1 LEEKSRLQKVL
12 EKGNF
17 AVTAEIG
24 PPRSADPEAVREK
37 AKLLKGYVDAVNIT
51 DCQTAIVRMSSLASA
66 VIVMQEGLE
75 PVMQMT
81 CRDRNRIG
89 IQSDLLG
96 ASALGIKNLLCLTG
110 DHPKFGDHP
119 QAKPVFDLDSIQL
132 LNLVKGLCEGKFL
145 NGEEIKGKRPCFF
158 RGAAENPFA
167 DPLEFRPIRLAKKI
181 KAGAQFIQTQ
191 IVYNIERFK
200 KFMKMCE
207 EQGLLDKV
215 YILAGVTPPKSLGML
230 KYMKYNV
237 PGLDV
242 PDELIKRMESA
253 KDKKEEGINIAVE
266 VIERIKE
273 ISGVRGVHIM
283 AIGWESIVPEI
294 VKKAKLY
301 PRPEIS

>member
-1 LEEKSRLQKVL
+1 MEKKSHLQKVL
-12 EKGNF
+12 EDGYF
-17 AVTAEIG
+17 VVTAEIS
-24 PPRSADPEAVREK
+24 PPRSADSEAVREK

-51 DCQTAIVRMSSLASA
+51 DCQTAIVKMSSLASA

-75 PVMQMT
+75 PIMQMT

-110 DHPKFGDHP
+110 DHPKFGNHP

-132 LNLVKGLCEGKFL
+132 LSLVKGLCEGKFL
-145 NGEEIKGKRPCFF
+145 NGEEIKGKKPWFF
-158 RGAAENPFA
+158 RGAVENPFA

-200 KFMKMCE
+200 KFMEMCE
-207 EQGLLDKV
+207 EQELLDKV

-230 KYMKYNV
+230 KYIKYNV

-242 PDELIKRMESA
+242 PDELIKRMKSA
-253 KDKKEEGINIAVE
+253 KDEKEEGINIAVE
-266 VIERIKE
+266 VIEKVKK

-294 VKKAKLY
+294 VKRAKLY

>member
-1 LEEKSRLQKVL
+1 MEEKSRLQKVL

>member
-1 LEEKSRLQKVL
+1 MEEKSRLQKVL
-12 EKGNF
+12 EEGNF

>member
-1 LEEKSRLQKVL
+1 MKTKSNLQEIL
-12 EKGNF
+12 EKGYF

-24 PPRSADPEAVREK
+24 PPRSADPEIVREK

-51 DCQTAIVRMSSLASA
+51 DCQTAIVRMSSLTSA
-66 VIVMQEGLE
+66 VIVMNEGIE

-96 ASALGIKNLLCLTG
+96 AGALGIKNILCLTG

-132 LNLVKGLCEGKFL
+132 LSLVKNLCEGKFL
-145 NGEEIKGKRPCFF
+145 NGEEMKGKKPYFF
-158 RGAAENPFA
+158 RGAVENPFA
-167 DPLEFRPIRLAKKI
+167 DPLKFRPIRLAKKI

-200 KFMKMCE
+200 NFMKMCE

-215 YILAGVTPPKSLGML
+215 YILAGITPPKSLGML

-242 PDELIKRMESA
+242 PDKLIKRLESA

-266 VIERIKE
+266 IIEQVKE
-273 ISGVRGVHIM
+273 IPGIRGVHIM

-294 VKKAKLY
+294 IKRAKLY

>member
-12 EKGNF
+12 EEGNF

-24 PPRSADPEAVREK
+24 PPRSADSEAVREK
-37 AKLLKGYVDAVNIT
+37 VKLLKGYVDAVNIT

-66 VIVMQEGLE
+66 VIVMQEGLD

-145 NGEEIKGKRPCFF
+145 NGEKIKGKRPCFF

-200 KFMKMCE
+200 KFMKICE

-215 YILAGVTPPKSLGML
+215 YILAGVTPPKSLRML

-266 VIERIKE
+266 VIERVKE
-273 ISGVRGVHIM
+273 ISGVHGVHIM
-283 AIGWESIVPEI
+283 AIGWESIIPEI

>member
-1 LEEKSRLQKVL
+1 MEEKSHLQKVL
-12 EKGNF
+12 ENGYF
-17 AVTAEIG
+17 AVTAEIS
-24 PPRSADPEAVREK
+24 PPRSADSEAVREK

-51 DCQTAIVRMSSLASA
+51 DCQTASVKMSSLSSA

-110 DHPKFGDHP
+110 DHPKFGNHP

-132 LNLVKGLCEGKFL
+132 LSLVKGLCEGKFL
-145 NGEEIKGKRPCFF
+145 NGEEIKGKKPWFF
-158 RGAAENPFA
+158 RGAVENPFA

-200 KFMKMCE
+200 KFMEMCE
-207 EQGLLDKV
+207 EQELLDKV

-230 KYMKYNV
+230 KYIKYNV

-242 PDELIKRMESA
+242 PNELIKRMKSA

-266 VIERIKE
+266 VIEKVKK

-294 VKKAKLY
+294 VKRAKLY